1 MLRSGH
7 LITGIIKRR
16 IIRPGFVAKK
26 LREHAIFQCRESCF
40 YKLLDLDHFCGV
52 RGATLIIGTLVVTIT
67 LMLTLSTLRAPMTHV
82 CLVAV
87 AQVTTSTPPLAWRA
101 SCLGPRQV
109 DCSPFLPCEATQLAT
124 LGTLLFGVVVS

>member
-67 LMLTLSTLRAPMTHV
+67 LMLTLSTLRAPMTHIF
-82 CLVAV
+82 LVTI
-87 AQVTTSTPPLAWRA
+87 AQVTISTLSLVWRA
-101 SCLGPRQV
+101 SDPGPRLV
-109 DCSPFLPCEATQLAT
+109 DYSPFYRMRQ
-124 LGTLLFGVVVS
+124 SN